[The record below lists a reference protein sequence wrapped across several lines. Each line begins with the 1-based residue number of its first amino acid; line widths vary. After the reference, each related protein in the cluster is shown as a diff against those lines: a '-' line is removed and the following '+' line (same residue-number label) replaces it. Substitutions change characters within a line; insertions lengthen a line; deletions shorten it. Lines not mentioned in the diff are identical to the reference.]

1 MPPTRR
7 NVSPSVSVVAGATA
21 GAVEGVATFP
31 IEYLKTVSQF
41 APRDIH
47 GNQQRLSPSEIVRS
61 TLQKEGP
68 RGLFRGCSA
77 LVVGNAG
84 KAGVRFFA
92 FENFLNL
99 LKNKTTGKPSSA
111 GSYLAGM
118 GAGVLEAVFAVTPSE
133 TIKTKL
139 IDDGKRAKPRYEQ
152 GLLRGT
158 ASIIRQEGFGG
169 IYQGVLPVVMRQ
181 GSASAIRLGTYSA
194 LRDFLPKAHGSGSSL
209 VNWLGTFSIGAAS
222 GVVAVYGTMPFDV
235 LKTRMQAID
244 AARYRST
251 WHCLTQILRS
261 EGVSALWRGSVSR
274 SMRLIVSGGVIFSV
288 YEQVVWLLAGPEF

>member
-1 MPPTRR
+1 MPPSGRK
-7 NVSPSVSVVAGATA
+7 VSPSVSVVAGATA

-41 APRDIH
+41 APRDVH
-47 GNQQRLSPSEIVRS
+47 GNQQRLSPIEVVRS

-68 RGLFRGCSA
+68 KGLFRGCTA
-77 LVVGNAG
+77 MVVGNAG

-92 FENFLNL
+92 FENFRSM
-99 LKNKTTGKPSSA
+99 LKNKSTGKLSNSSN
-111 GSYLAGM
+111 YLAGM
-118 GAGVLEAVFAVTPSE
+118 GAGTLEAIFAVTPSE

-139 IDDGKRAKPRYEQ
+139 IDDSKRAKPRYEQ
-152 GLLRGT
+152 GLVRGT
-158 ASIIRQEGFGG
+158 ASIVRQEGLAG
-169 IYQGVLPVVMRQ
+169 IYQGVVPVVMRQ

-194 LRDFLPKAHGSGSSL
+194 LRDWLPKAHGSGSSL
-209 VNWLGTFSIGAAS
+209 INWLATFSIGAAS

-251 WHCLTQILRS
+251 WHCLTNTLKT
-261 EGVSALWRGSVSR
+261 EGAAALWRGSVSR

-288 YEQVVWLLAGPEF
+288 YEQVVWLLAGPES